1 MKSFLNGLKKVFG
14 FTVRHRLTKGWKTAT
29 LIVMLLCFALPLGI
43 MSFLEF
49 TQKSDTPS
57 AVISNV
63 YTADLTDRNAFDFSV
78 FNMIAKSSGNET
90 FASIS
95 YHSFD
100 TDEDALAAAETDTGN
115 ALVVVVTSD
124 EDGFHTSVILPEASA
139 LSMDDA
145 DDYSDFLSQ
154 MFSVFAV
161 AKSGASIS
169 DLTALGGISYKYS
182 YYESQ
187 NGTDTLVSGDDANSE
202 QNADAT
208 VKNVLGYMLPYVNI
222 MLLYFLILF
231 YGQGTA
237 NCVVLEKS
245 SKLMDTMLVSVKP
258 EAMVIGKVLAQA
270 FTCVIQIALWVIGL
284 WGGFAAGIWAVKTIN
299 PDTTMPLIQMF
310 GHMGLLSSIFTPVN
324 ILFFLLYLAAGL
336 LLYLAIASIGGAIAS
351 KQEDLSMTNGIF
363 VIVLLLSFFATLGTG
378 SFSGNFDSMGSVGI
392 LDWIPFTSILV
403 SPSHLLLGSIS
414 IAKACGSLAVV
425 VITALLGMALAGRIY
440 KAMSMYKGNI
450 PNAKQ
455 LFAMIFS
462 K

>member
-1 MKSFLNGLKKVFG
+1 MKSFLNALTKVFG
-14 FTVRHRLTKGWKTAT
+14 FTVRHRLTKGWKAITI
-29 LIVMLLCFALPLGI
+29 IVMLLCFALPLGI
-43 MSFLEF
+43 MSFMELS
-49 TQKSDTPS
+49 KKNDAADLVVSD
-57 AVISNV
+57 V
-63 YTADLTDRNAFDFSV
+63 YTADLTGGDAFDFSI
-78 FNMIAKSSGNET
+78 FNMIAKSSDNEP
-90 FASIS
+90 FSSIS

-100 TDEDALAAAETDTGN
+100 TDEDALAAANTNTGN

-124 EDGFHTSVILPEASA
+124 EDGFHTSVILPETSA

-154 MFSVFAV
+154 MFSVFAI
-161 AKSGASIS
+161 AKSGTSIR
-169 DLTALGGISYKYS
+169 DLMSLGSISYKYS
-182 YYESQ
+182 YYE
-187 NGTDTLVSGDDANSE
+187 NENDTDTLISGDDADSE
-202 QNADAT
+202 QNADAM
-208 VKNVLGYMLPYVNI
+208 VKTVLGYLLPYVNI

-245 SKLMDTMLVSVKP
+245 SKLMDTMLVCVKP

-284 WGGFAAGIWAVKTIN
+284 WGGFAAGIRAVKAIN
-299 PDTTMPLIQMF
+299 PDTTMPLIKMF
-310 GHMGLLSSIFTPVN
+310 GQMGLLSSIFTPVN
-324 ILFFLLYLAAGL
+324 TLFFLLYLAAGL

-363 VIVLLLSFFATLGTG
+363 VIILLLSFFAALGMG

-403 SPSHLLLGSIS
+403 SPSHLLLGSLS
-414 IAKACGSLAVV
+414 IAKACGSLAIV

-455 LFAMIFS
+455 LFSMIFS

>member
-57 AVISNV
+57 AVISDV
-63 YTADLTDRNAFDFSV
+63 YTADLTDGNTFDFSV

-284 WGGFAAGIWAVKTIN
+284 WGGFAAGIWAV
-299 PDTTMPLIQMF
+299 
-310 GHMGLLSSIFTPVN
+310 
-324 ILFFLLYLAAGL
+324 
-336 LLYLAIASIGGAIAS
+336 
-351 KQEDLSMTNGIF
+351 
-363 VIVLLLSFFATLGTG
+363 
-378 SFSGNFDSMGSVGI
+378 
-392 LDWIPFTSILV
+392 
-403 SPSHLLLGSIS
+403 
-414 IAKACGSLAVV
+414 
-425 VITALLGMALAGRIY
+425 
-440 KAMSMYKGNI
+440 
-450 PNAKQ
+450 
-455 LFAMIFS
+455 
-462 K
+462 

>member
-57 AVISNV
+57 AVISDV
-63 YTADLTDRNAFDFSV
+63 YTADLTDGNAFDFSV

-115 ALVVVVTSD
+115 A
-124 EDGFHTSVILPEASA
+124 EASA

-414 IAKACGSLAVV
+414 VGEACGSLAVV
-425 VITALLGMALAGRIY
+425 VITSLLGMALAGRIY

>member
-1 MKSFLNGLKKVFG
+1 
-14 FTVRHRLTKGWKTAT
+14 
-29 LIVMLLCFALPLGI
+29 
-43 MSFLEF
+43 
-49 TQKSDTPS
+49 
-57 AVISNV
+57 
-63 YTADLTDRNAFDFSV
+63 
-78 FNMIAKSSGNET
+78 
-90 FASIS
+90 
-95 YHSFD
+95 
-100 TDEDALAAAETDTGN
+100 
-115 ALVVVVTSD
+115 
-124 EDGFHTSVILPEASA
+124 
-139 LSMDDA
+139 
-145 DDYSDFLSQ
+145 
-154 MFSVFAV
+154 
-161 AKSGASIS
+161 
-169 DLTALGGISYKYS
+169 
-182 YYESQ
+182 
-187 NGTDTLVSGDDANSE
+187 
-202 QNADAT
+202 
-208 VKNVLGYMLPYVNI
+208 MLPYVNI

-378 SFSGNFDSMGSVGI
+378 SLSGNFDSMGSVGI

-414 IAKACGSLAVV
+414 IGEACASLAVV
-425 VITALLGMALAGRIY
+425 VITSLLGMALAGRIY